1 MFTKTG
7 MRIQFL
13 LLQNA
18 RLEILSLL
26 TKSLNL
32 GTDVD
37 LEKLA
42 EITEGFTGA
51 DLQSVIY
58 TAQLSTLECLL
69 EENEVR
75 IFVVIQ
81 DVPPKN

>member
-1 MFTKTG
+1 M
-7 MRIQFL
+7 
-13 LLQNA
+13 
-18 RLEILSLL
+18 
-26 TKSLNL
+26 NL

-75 IFVVIQ
+75 IFVDIQ

>member
-75 IFVVIQ
+75 IFVDIQ